1 MAIDVKSLLCP
12 QCGAAEVEMISDTQ
26 GVCNYC
32 GAKFTVQPRIEN
44 VTKEIHIH
52 PTKISGKKESNKSEI
67 LPSFTQKDFLR
78 NAWIAL
84 AKEGAPLDIFSED
97 FSEVTT
103 INHEIVIDKIDA
115 EVSFSASVGYDREE
129 PYIDYETYYED
140 EPYLTTESYYDREA
154 QKTRTRQVT
163 KYKRV
168 AKKRQV
174 TKYKTVTDWSPISNK
189 CRIDNYTA
197 VENSENVQLDSSRF
211 FDAFDQAN
219 VLTEIVPVTAEKAAQ
234 MQVSDYA
241 KEQALSEHMDHF
253 DFHLRHCGV
262 VPGDHIKNLRFSI
275 VKKYKSSADLYEV
288 PEYESQIS
296 FRGKTYKKKAFP
308 FGEELAVYGSSVS
321 EEDGLAQFVE
331 QKKQVSS
338 GKTLKASKAIEQKEK
353 ACVFT
358 SAFLS
363 IGLLLASIVLS
374 ILVQYYTPLLIG
386 FGVAAAFFVSSLI
399 FEKHFSEKADA
410 EMDRI
415 SKNEKDI
422 LQKEIDSFTAEY
434 RRKQRKALD
443 SKFSALGLAPLS
455 EDEF

>member
-32 GAKFTVQPRIEN
+32 GAKFSVQPRIEN

-197 VENSENVQLDSSRF
+197 VENSEEVQLDSSRF

-321 EEDGLAQFVE
+321 EEDGLNETAE
-331 QKKQVSS
+331 QMKKDADKRTNQRNEKINKKAKVGVYVSAAVS
-338 GKTLKASKAIEQKEK
+338 ITFLIVSIL
-353 ACVFT
+353 
-358 SAFLS
+358 LS
-363 IGLLLASIVLS
+363 IFVRYVAAN
-374 ILVQYYTPLLIG
+374 LIG
-386 FGVAAAFFVSSLI
+386 FGLAVSFFALSLGLENLI
-399 FEKHFSEKADA
+399 SEKEDEA
-410 EMDRI
+410 MKRI
-415 SKNEKDI
+415 SKNEQK
-422 LQKEIDSFTAEY
+422 LLEKEIESFSRNY
-434 RRKQRKALD
+434 REKQRKALEHKL
-443 SKFSALGLAPLS
+443 SSLGLAPLS
-455 EDEF
+455 DDEF